1 MNQEQKQRS
10 LYRRVMTMFIVL
22 VLLLTFFSKSFY
34 NYRLPLV
41 SAESPKRGELD
52 FKVESAG
59 EVFYNDIT
67 SYYADKEGIVKAVYV
82 KTGDKV
88 KKGQKLLQITSLGT
102 EKTEAVRAEKD
113 GIIAS
118 LETEKGMYV
127 SYMSNEVL
135 YTIAEENRRWSVVLQ
150 LTEGETKNME
160 KGNRATVNLP
170 GQNGPLEGAVAEI
183 VPYTSESFSGYHV
196 DVCFDCGD
204 DAIVGEKADISIKKG
219 NEVYDTL
226 IPVSALRKDNKGYYV
241 LTLEKDGGILGDGYK
256 AGRNSV
262 DLLDSDEMYCAVEGI
277 QEEAY
282 VIVASAKEIAE
293 GDHVY
298 YEPGE
303 EKEEKR

>member
-1 MNQEQKQRS
+1 MNQERKQRS
-10 LYRRVMTMFIVL
+10 VYRKVMIIYIVL
-22 VLLLTFFSKSFY
+22 ILLLTFFSKSFY
-34 NYRLPLV
+34 NYRLPIV
-41 SAESPKRGELD
+41 SVECPKQGELD

-67 SYYADKEGIVKAVYV
+67 SCYADKEGIVKAVYV

-88 KKGQKLLQITSLGT
+88 KKGQKLLQINPVGT
-102 EKTEAVRAEKD
+102 KKMEDVRAEKD

-118 LETEKGMYV
+118 LGTGTGMYV

-135 YTIAEENRRWSVVLQ
+135 YTIAEENRKWSVILQ
-150 LTEGETKNME
+150 LTEEETKNME
-160 KGNRATVNLP
+160 IGNRATVNLR
-170 GQNGPLEGAVAEI
+170 GRNGPLQGKVAEI

-196 DVCFDCGD
+196 DVRFHCED
-204 DAIVGEKADISIKKG
+204 DSIAGKKADISIKNR
-219 NEVYDTL
+219 NEVYDAL
-226 IPVSALRKDNKGYYV
+226 IPVSALRKDAKGYYV
-241 LTLEKDGGILGDGYK
+241 LTLQKDEGILGDGYK

-262 DLLDSDEMYCAVEGI
+262 DLLDSDETYCAVEGI
-277 QEEAY
+277 QEGTY

-303 EKEEKR
+303 EKAD

>member
-1 MNQEQKQRS
+1 
-10 LYRRVMTMFIVL
+10 MTIFIVL

-41 SAESPKRGELD
+41 SVESPKQGELD
-52 FKVESAG
+52 FKAESAG

-88 KKGQKLLQITSLGT
+88 KKGQKLLQITPVGT
-102 EKTEAVRAEKD
+102 EKTEDVRAERD

-118 LETEKGMYV
+118 LGTEKGMYV

-135 YTIAEENRRWSVVLQ
+135 YTIAEENRKWSVILQ
-150 LTEGETKNME
+150 LTEEEAKNIE
-160 KGNRATVNLP
+160 NGNRAAVNLP
-170 GQNGPLEGAVAEI
+170 GRNGPLEGKVAEI
-183 VPYTSESFSGYHV
+183 VPYTSESFNGYHV
-196 DVCFDCGD
+196 DVRFDCED

-219 NEVYDTL
+219 NEVYDIL
-226 IPVSALRKDNKGYYV
+226 IPVSALRKDAKGYYV
-241 LTLEKDGGILGDGYK
+241 LILEKDGGILGDGYK

-262 DLLDSDEMYCAVEGI
+262 DLLDSDETYCAVEGI
-277 QEEAY
+277 QEGAY

-293 GDHVY
+293 GEHVY

-303 EKEEKR
+303 EKIEN